1 MPLCFPAG
9 VWEGKSSHEGLSY
22 FRVSAEAP
30 SSEICLPCLEAS
42 PLLHLMG
49 QEGVLAS
56 SGESRP
62 FRCLSPARGGEQIS
76 SNPAPASMHSEIL
89 QMLFALQ
96 CMLNGPAAL
105 EAGGGTCPK
114 LGLTS
119 VTQPHLPASTFCGSS
134 PRPSR
139 WWGLCVCVCVLK
151 AGAMSICSSLISS
164 HTPHTL
170 THAQTCMHTCPH
182 KAGPLS

>member
-1 MPLCFPAG
+1 MNRHWRMQLGGFHCFQVKCPTWLGLQFPAKPCATGESPLMLGMPLCFPAG
-9 VWEGKSSHEGLSY
+9 VWKGRSSHEDLSY

-56 SGESRP
+56 SGKSRP

-76 SNPAPASMHSEIL
+76 SNPASASMHSEIL

-96 CMLNGPAAL
+96 CILNGPAVL
-105 EAGGGTCPK
+105 EAKG
-114 LGLTS
+114 
-119 VTQPHLPASTFCGSS
+119 AFF
-134 PRPSR
+134 PS
-139 WWGLCVCVCVLK
+139 
-151 AGAMSICSSLISS
+151 
-164 HTPHTL
+164 
-170 THAQTCMHTCPH
+170 
-182 KAGPLS
+182 